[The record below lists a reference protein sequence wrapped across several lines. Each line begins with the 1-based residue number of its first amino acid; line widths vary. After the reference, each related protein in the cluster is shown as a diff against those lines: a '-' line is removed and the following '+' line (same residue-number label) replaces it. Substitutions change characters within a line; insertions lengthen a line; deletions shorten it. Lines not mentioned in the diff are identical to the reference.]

1 MTHFSVSEP
10 SDQEKQ
16 LQELVFGKDV
26 IAATSERQQST
37 AVKVIMILIYVAHG
51 IISFLFVGK
60 LRPVDASL

>member
-1 MTHFSVSEP
+1 M
-10 SDQEKQ
+10 
-16 LQELVFGKDV
+16 FGKDV